1 MVELLKNERI
11 VLKTKP
17 HPVSFW
23 PYYVF
28 FIYYIIISLIIITN
42 TDSIVN
48 WFNNSVLSFLGVTG
62 IDVVFVAIWWII
74 LIVPALLV
82 SIIRI
87 SWRWLILYVLFA
99 ITGTY
104 LMYKYG
110 FSPIDLYYAT
120 IAIGFIGIVLTD
132 LYRRS
137 HEYILTNFRII
148 AMLGFLGLK
157 SRDVFYS
164 KITDVFTEQGML
176 GKVFNYGTVI
186 PITPAGIG
194 TGFDAAKV
202 EVGVGGA
209 KKVPAGP
216 TVGGGVAI
224 EGEKAVT
231 VPRGRSSFILYG
243 VPNPEQV
250 RKIVLENMAAKE
262 EAPYLERTVELLEKL
277 VEEKEEG
284 KEKGKKE

>member
-1 MVELLKNERI
+1 LVELLKNEKI
-11 VLKTKP
+11 LLKTKP

-28 FIYYIIISLIIITN
+28 FLYYIIISIIIVTN
-42 TDSIVN
+42 TDNIIN
-48 WFNNSVLSFLGVTG
+48 WFNQSALSLLGVAG
-62 IDVVFVAIWWII
+62 VDVVFVAIWWII

-87 SWRWLILYVLFA
+87 SWRWLIFYVLFA
-99 ITGTY
+99 IVGTY
-104 LMYKYG
+104 LMHKYG

-120 IAIGFIGIVLTD
+120 IAIGFIGVILTD

-148 AMLGFLGLK
+148 ATLGFLGLK
-157 SRDVFYS
+157 TRDIFYS
-164 KITDVFTEQGML
+164 KITDVFTEQDLL
-176 GKVFNYGTVI
+176 GKMFNYGTII

-194 TGFDAAKV
+194 TGIDAAKV

-216 TVGGGVAI
+216 TVGGGVAV

-243 VPNPEQV
+243 VPHPEQV
-250 RKIVLENMAAKE
+250 RKVVLENMAAKE

-277 VEEKEEG
+277 VEDKEEKEKEE
-284 KEKGKKE
+284 